1 MNYRPKPGIT
11 WMGITCL
18 CLAATGLLIACLGN
32 SDTVAKPG
40 EDGFDSAT
48 YCEANPSAHGCCLAE
63 ARHILDFEDIAN
75 RTLVPLSGRYKDRGI
90 EISQG
95 ASGPF
100 VVTADFV
107 GNQEG
112 NAAVSG
118 ENALLIGFNRT
129 PMRFTFMD
137 PIDRKK
143 ATVNRVSAMVGDR
156 SDETDL
162 IIMKAFNFGGV
173 LVGADSFTAQPSG
186 QAGDRDFGELVIDT
200 AGIYYV
206 TVNDTDASGAN
217 LDDFTFGCLHYELK
231 R

>member
-1 MNYRPKPGIT
+1 MHLPMSGRPWFGIAC
-11 WMGITCL
+11 TCL
-18 CLAATGLLIACLGN
+18 IATGFFIACLGN
-32 SDTVAKPG
+32 SENVPKPG
-40 EDGFDSAT
+40 EEGFDSAT

-63 ARHILDFEDIAN
+63 ARHVIDFEDIAN
-75 RTLVPLSGRYKDRGI
+75 RTLVPLSGRYKDRGV

-95 ASGPF
+95 TSGPF
-100 VVTADFV
+100 VVTAAFV
-107 GNQEG
+107 GNQTG

-129 PMRFTFMD
+129 PMRFTFFD

-162 IIMKAFNFGGV
+162 IIMKAFDFGGN
-173 LVGADSFTAQPSG
+173 LIGADSFTAQPSG
-186 QAGDRDFGELVIDT
+186 RAGESDFGELVIDT

-217 LDDFTFGCLHYELK
+217 LDDFTFGCLHYQMK